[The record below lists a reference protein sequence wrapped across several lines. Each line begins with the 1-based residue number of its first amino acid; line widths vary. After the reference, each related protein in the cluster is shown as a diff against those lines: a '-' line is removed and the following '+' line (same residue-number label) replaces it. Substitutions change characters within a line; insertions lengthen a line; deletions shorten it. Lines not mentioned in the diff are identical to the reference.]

1 MKESNLDYKVMI
13 HELKNALT
21 ICQGYIEIIER
32 DYTSN
37 YLKIIKKE
45 INRSLNI
52 IYNDNSL
59 KREEIDLELLLIDI
73 KETLEHY
80 YLQNNCQ
87 IVLNIEELCIEGDY
101 DKLKQLFIN
110 LLKNSMEANASLIEL
125 TLKNRQNNIQIIIE
139 DNGIGMDRNQINA
152 KLSTKEH
159 GTGIGLAFCKEVI
172 KQHDGN
178 IKISSSKGKG
188 TKILLTIPKK
198 VRRLSFN
205 NSSY

>member
-37 YLKIIKKE
+37 YIKIIKKE

-80 YLQNNCQ
+80 YLHNNCQ
-87 IVLNIEELCIEGDY
+87 IVLNLEELCIEGDY

>member
-1 MKESNLDYKVMI
+1 MKELNLDYKVMI

-37 YLKIIKKE
+37 YIKIIKKE
-45 INRSLNI
+45 INRSLNM
-52 IYNDNSL
+52 IYNNNSL

-125 TLKNRQNNIQIIIE
+125 TVKNRQNNIQIIIE

-159 GTGIGLAFCKEVI
+159 GTGIGLDFCKEVI

-178 IKISSSKGKG
+178 IKISSNKGKG

-198 VRRLSFN
+198 VRRLSF
-205 NSSY
+205 